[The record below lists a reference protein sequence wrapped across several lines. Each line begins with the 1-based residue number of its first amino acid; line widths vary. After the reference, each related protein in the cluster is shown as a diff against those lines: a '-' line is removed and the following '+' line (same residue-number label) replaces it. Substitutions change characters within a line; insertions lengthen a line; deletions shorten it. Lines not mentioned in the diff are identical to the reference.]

1 VSERDNGSRELNPGS
16 GGSGGDDQRRVGWRW
31 IVYQRERFPLAGHAP
46 LIAAF
51 SGSAVCLSSMLRGRI
66 AVPPVSSLVVAFVT
80 SLLFFLQLRIAD
92 EFKDFEDDSR
102 YRPYR
107 PVPRGL
113 VTLAELRRVGIAAAG
128 VQLAMAV
135 WLEPTLVIM
144 LIATWAYLALMSVEF
159 FVPAWLRARP
169 IAYMLSHMAIM
180 PLIDLYAT
188 ACDWRVAGVSSPPA
202 GLVWFLIVSFFN
214 GIVVEIGRKIRP
226 LDAEEEGVETYSVLW
241 GRPRAVATWV
251 GAIVATA
258 ICAFQV
264 ARHIALAAPVGALLA
279 LLVLI
284 CAGIGAHFLHAPSRR
299 GGKLIELASGIWTL
313 LMYLSLGAV
322 PLAVAV
328 WRA

>member
-1 VSERDNGSRELNPGS
+1 MNAVQDVAASQNSQRGQSSEPG
-16 GGSGGDDQRRVGWRW
+16 QGWRRW
-31 IVYQRERFPLAGHAP
+31 VVYQRERFPLAGHAP
-46 LIAAF
+46 LVAAF

-66 AVPPVSSLVVAFVT
+66 AVPPISSLVVAFVT

-92 EFKDFEDDSR
+92 EFKDFEEDSR

-113 VTLAELRRVGIAAAG
+113 VTLAELRRIGIAAAC
-128 VQLAMAV
+128 VQLGLAL
-135 WLEPTLVIM
+135 WLEPTLVVM
-144 LIATWAYLALMSVEF
+144 LLATWAYLALMSVEF
-159 FVPAWLRARP
+159 FVPAWLRAHP

-188 ACDWRVAGVSSPPA
+188 ACDWRVAGLSSPPD

-214 GIVVEIGRKIRP
+214 GIVVEIGRKIRSA
-226 LDAEEEGVETYSVLW
+226 DAEEEGVETYSVLW
-241 GRPRAVATWV
+241 GRPKAVATWI
-251 GAIVATA
+251 GAIVVTA

-264 ARHIALAAPVGALLA
+264 ARHIEMAAAIGAVLAVLVMICAAVGAS
-279 LLVLI
+279 
-284 CAGIGAHFLHAPSRR
+284 FSSSPTRR

-313 LMYLSLGAV
+313 LMYLSLGAI